1 MELLCR
7 AIHCGL
13 VEQVR
18 AWTFATCGLFARQRH
33 LSARLLAHLQLE
45 FESDVPSAESPTL
58 EQLQAVWIRG
68 REIPIESLFSC
79 CRVREPSS
87 HAGACPIAP
96 ADVGAEAEA
105 GLSDA
110 SPSARAWMG
119 RLRSSSR
126 PRATR
131 SAAGTS
137 AGAPEASAASSSD
150 GASRPPQ
157 PCRALQR
164 GNLVVL
170 TSLQRLPSRR
180 RPLPLAVPSPATMND
195 Q

>member
-1 MELLCR
+1 MNRRGHGLLQS
-7 AIHCGL
+7 AAFVHDKDS
-13 VEQVR
+13 
-18 AWTFATCGLFARQRH
+18 
-33 LSARLLAHLQLE
+33 SARACSHTCN
-45 FESDVPSAESPTL
+45 ESLKVSPFADLPTL
-58 EQLQAVWIRG
+58 EQLQAMWIRG
-68 REIPIESLFSC
+68 RQIPIESLFSC

-87 HAGACPIAP
+87 HAGACPTAP